1 MRMHAEV
8 MKTSIKARASQRR
21 MRRRNR
27 YGMMTRISSLS
38 EVGGLLRTIHLH
50 LRVKRRKQR
59 LETK

>member
-21 MRRRNR
+21 MRRNR
-27 YGMMTRISSLS
+27 YGMMMRISSLS